1 MVRDSPKRRTN
12 KINIVLRNLLS
23 TLFLNVK
30 IIKLLPMNVSLVY
43 ASTSG
48 NVEAT
53 MENIAARLSEAN
65 FKCELLRVEK
75 IDFSVF
81 QKNSF
86 FILATSTWDHGII
99 NPFWDKMLSEFE
111 KNSLSGK
118 KSAFVGLGDFRY
130 EPVYFCR
137 GIDTLRDAFLKAG
150 GEQVGVSLKVNGDPY
165 EQFEKLVKI
174 WTDNLIKQLQN
185 AS

>member
-1 MVRDSPKRRTN
+1 VALFVKLLNSNASRKY
-12 KINIVLRNLLS
+12 LLS

-53 MENIAARLSEAN
+53 MENIAARLCEAN

-75 IDFSVF
+75 INFSVF
-81 QKNSF
+81 KKEKF

-99 NPFWDKMLSEFE
+99 NPFWDKMISEFE

-118 KSAFVGLGDFRY
+118 KAAFVGLGDFRY

-137 GIDTLRDAFLKAG
+137 GIDILRDYFIKAG
-150 GEQVGVSLKVNGDPY
+150 GEQVGVTLKVNGDPY
-165 EQFEKLVKI
+165 EQFDKLVKI
-174 WTDNLIKQLQN
+174 WTDNLIKQLQD